1 MKIELQVTSPGTS
14 NVLKN
19 MGVTLK
25 SDYVYRFNP
34 GTKRSVLYP
43 AVQIV
48 PGSKNIT
55 HAYTIAELGM
65 MIPWGF
71 FQASPVAKFR
81 GGIWTIDLK
90 ENGKHNYSYE
100 VEARAYYLIDLIYTK
115 QVDVKEVNNPEKYNQ
130 PVIRCCTDGIVT

>member
-14 NVLKN
+14 DVLKS

-34 GTKRSVLYP
+34 STKKSILIP
-43 AVQIV
+43 SAQIV

-55 HAYTIAELGM
+55 HAYTLAELGM

-71 FQASPVAKFR
+71 FQASPVHKLP
-81 GGIWTIDLK
+81 GGIWMIDLK
-90 ENGKHNYSYE
+90 ENGVHNYAYE
-100 VEARAYYLIDLIYTK
+100 VEARAHYLIDLIHTK
-115 QVDVKEVNNPEKYNQ
+115 QVDVKEVNYPEKYNQ
-130 PVIRCCTDGIVT
+130 PVKKPVVK